1 MTSGL
6 DSHHGRGP
14 SRKDTGRT
22 DELRQSGL
30 DVSDGRMERT
40 VEDVPADVAR
50 DRSVARK
57 TDASLAGSRRRPPA
71 RADDVLA
78 ALDLGTNNCRLLVA
92 RPDGEGFR
100 VIDAFSRIVRL
111 GEGLGKTGAL
121 GPQAIDRTIDAL
133 RVCASKMRR
142 RRVTRFRAVA
152 TEACRQALNGETFLE
167 TVARETGLDLEI
179 ITSHEEAKLALAGC
193 SPLLDP
199 DIPASL
205 VFDIGGGSTEL
216 AWSRFDA
223 DGQRRVD
230 ATSLPLGVVSLA
242 ERYGGD
248 SYTDTVYAAMV
259 KEVADALM
267 PFEAEFR
274 IGVRAAAGD
283 LQVLGT
289 SGTVTTLAGIRLELP
304 RYVRDR
310 VDGVYLQVDETLDIA
325 RSLARMSWRERA
337 AHPCVGRERADLV
350 VAGCA
355 ILEAICQTWPVNR
368 MRVADRG
375 VREGILFGLLTGRG

>member
-14 SRKDTGRT
+14 SRKGTRRADQAHQRGFDLT
-22 DELRQSGL
+22 DGQRDPPVG
-30 DVSDGRMERT
+30 
-40 VEDVPADVAR
+40 DVPADVAR

-57 TDASLAGSRRRPPA
+57 TDASLAGARRRPPA

-92 RPDGEGFR
+92 RPDGDGFR

-152 TEACRQALNGETFLE
+152 TEACRQADNGDAFLK
-167 TVARETGLDLEI
+167 TVERETGLDLEI

-205 VFDIGGGSTEL
+205 VFDIGGGSTEF
-216 AWSRFDA
+216 AWSRLGP
-223 DGQRRVD
+223 DGERLVD

-248 SYTDTVYAAMV
+248 SYTDAVYEEMV
-259 KEVADALM
+259 QEVAVALA

-274 IGVRAAAGD
+274 IGARAEAGD

-325 RSLARMSWRERA
+325 RKLARMTWRERA

-355 ILEAICQTWPVNR
+355 ILEAICQTWPVDR